1 MTDQKQ
7 WREVEYFNC
16 LDIMTTNDARC
27 IRETESRI
35 TTAKV
40 SFKTK
45 KSLVTCKSGEET
57 SEMLHLEHSFVW
69 C

>member
-7 WREVEYFNC
+7 WRCVEYFNC
-16 LDIMTTNDARC
+16 LDSMTTNDARC

-35 TTAKV
+35 GTAKV

-45 KSLVTCKSGEET
+45 KSLVTSKYGEET

-69 C
+69 R

>member
-16 LDIMTTNDARC
+16 LDSITTNDARC

-35 TTAKV
+35 TKAKV

-45 KSLVTCKSGEET
+45 KSTVTRKSGEEN
-57 SEMLHLEHSFVW
+57 
-69 C
+69 